1 MKTGVFFMKK
11 LFLGFAMA
19 MGLLAF
25 ANNAPMKVE
34 ASEVQAPAK
43 LATTF
48 NLNTDNEK
56 TISNNS
62 GELTI
67 KKHNNPLVQ
76 TRMAD
81 DVYDLYYHSFDGKF
95 NCGYRAVIANNMFI
109 DVDQPWNDLYGMDV
123 LYQTLGMDSSTKATY
138 FMNVENCWGQNWN
151 QYLVG
156 EIDYFGMLN
165 VRMFHN

>member
-1 MKTGVFFMKK
+1 MKK

-25 ANNAPMKVE
+25 SNSTSMKVE
-34 ASEVQAPAK
+34 ASEVQAPVK

-76 TRMAD
+76 TRIAD

-109 DVDQPWNDLYGMDV
+109 DVDQPWNELYGMNV

-156 EIDYFGMLN
+156 EIDYFGRLN
-165 VRMFHN
+165 VQLFHN